1 MRLLS
6 RLILTLIPRAVL
18 AEVLDRAVTED
29 LAEMGRR
36 AEVLTFRIGAVERQ
50 VGQLQRALFRRR
62 GAAVDDATFADGA
75 PEGAMFGTL
84 APADGFLM
92 PAALSPRR

>member
-6 RLILTLIPRAVL
+6 RLILALIPRAVL
-18 AEVLDRAVTED
+18 AEVLDRAVADD
-29 LAEMGRR
+29 LSEIRRR

-62 GAAVDDATFADGA
+62 AAAVDDATFAEGA
-75 PEGAMFGTL
+75 PEGAMFGPLVPL
-84 APADGFLM
+84 ALE
-92 PAALSPRR
+92 PRR

>member
-18 AEVLDRAVTED
+18 AEVLDRAVAD
-29 LAEMGRR
+29 DIAEIRRR

-50 VGQLQRALFRRR
+50 LGQHQRALFRRT
-62 GAAVDDATFADGA
+62 GAAVADASFAESA
-75 PEGAMFGTL
+75 PEGAMFGPL
-84 APADGFLM
+84 VPGK
-92 PAALSPRR
+92 PVWRGNGI